1 MPVGELGPEDV
12 VTVQPDDDLE
22 TVAERF
28 AEENV
33 GAVVV
38 TEGEEPVGIVTD
50 RDVALAI
57 PNNDDVGS
65 VSVEDAMTADP
76 ATLREDDEAIEVSR
90 AIEEHNARRFPIV
103 DDDGTLTGIVT
114 LDDLVATI
122 GEQLDNVSET
132 IEVQSPDYRP

>member
-12 VTVQPDDDLE
+12 VTVQPDDNLE

-90 AIEEHNARRFPIV
+90 AIEEHNARRFPVV